1 MRETT
6 RIASAITKNEN
17 KKVYDEY
24 YKGFYQI
31 SRFLPVS

>member
-1 MRETT
+1 MIMRETT

-24 YKGFYQI
+24 YKRI
-31 SRFLPVS
+31 L

>member
-17 KKVYDEY
+17 KKCTMSII
-24 YKGFYQI
+24 KGFYQI